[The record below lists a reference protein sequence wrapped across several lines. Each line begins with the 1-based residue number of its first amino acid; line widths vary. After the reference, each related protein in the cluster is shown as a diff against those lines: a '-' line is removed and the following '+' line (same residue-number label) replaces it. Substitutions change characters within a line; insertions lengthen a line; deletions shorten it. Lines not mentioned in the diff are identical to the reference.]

1 MMIIRESPPEIY
13 YAQGQGGERVIIFGA
28 LDIRFC
34 IVKFGIDLKIGLTDS
49 LSKQVK
55 PVW

>member
-13 YAQGQGGERVIIFGA
+13 YAQGQGGERVMIFCA

-34 IVKFGIDLKIGLTDS
+34 IVKLLFGIDLKIGLTY
-49 LSKQVK
+49 SKQ
-55 PVW
+55 